1 MYKCEKCGNC
11 CSNLSASKLYFDLDR
26 GDGKCKF
33 FDEKTRLCLMYENRP
48 LKCNID
54 KTYELLF
61 KNKMTLEEYYRLNY
75 EACKKLKN
83 K

>member
-11 CSNLSASKLYFDLDR
+11 CSNLSASKLYSDLDR

-33 FDEKTRLCLMYENRP
+33 FDEKTRLCLIYESRP

-61 KNKMTLEEYYRLNY
+61 KDKMTLEEYYRLNY
-75 EACKKLKN
+75 EACKNLKN